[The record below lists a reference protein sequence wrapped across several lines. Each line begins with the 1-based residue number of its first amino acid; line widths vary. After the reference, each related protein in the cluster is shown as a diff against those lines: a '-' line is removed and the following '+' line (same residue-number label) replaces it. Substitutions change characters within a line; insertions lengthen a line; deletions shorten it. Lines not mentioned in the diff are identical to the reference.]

1 MEFKKKTVEEINAM
15 TADEQKNYIVA
26 KENHDKEV
34 RKTEIEAATKELKEN
49 VEKTGKTVDEIKEEI
64 TSLKEEIK
72 SSNSYGWDDVSSVVE
87 NTLLGI
93 TKRLNLLLNQ
103 EELLN

>member
-34 RKTEIEAATKELKEN
+34 RRA
-49 VEKTGKTVDEIKEEI
+49 
-64 TSLKEEIK
+64 
-72 SSNSYGWDDVSSVVE
+72 
-87 NTLLGI
+87 
-93 TKRLNLLLNQ
+93 
-103 EELLN
+103 